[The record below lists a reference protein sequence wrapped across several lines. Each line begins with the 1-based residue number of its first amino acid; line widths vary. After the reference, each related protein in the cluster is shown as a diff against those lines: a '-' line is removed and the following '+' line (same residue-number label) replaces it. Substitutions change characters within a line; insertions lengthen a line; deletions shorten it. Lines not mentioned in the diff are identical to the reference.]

1 MPEALLAASAHAMTS
16 SRPSQAAHGN
26 KPAGYSQ
33 RRTVAKVPQFRSRT
47 PKRVTPAVAESRW
60 VDYGCAF
67 VLGRMRC
74 RTARLGGIVAVLS
87 LMLASAAFAAAGTA
101 GRGGTGS
108 ADATTGQLG
117 TRTHQALLSLYSLD
131 SQLQSW
137 QARLA
142 SLERTANT
150 LRQRRE
156 SLREELGAART
167 SLKVGQRHLALDL
180 RALYERGN
188 VDPVAMVLG
197 AKSLTKALRQ
207 LDDLSRVADQGRQFV
222 AATTAASHRLS
233 RSQLLLAAEQLRLD
247 RSLTAARQAERR
259 LEAAA
264 AARRAYV
271 DSLRAQERLRAQQV
285 QSVEAAAQAAQQKS
299 QQLQP
304 ATSSTSSP
312 PATGKRQLVVSATC
326 YDLPGTT
333 ATGMPVGPGVVAV
346 DPSVIPLG
354 TRMYIPGYGNGVAA
368 DVGGAIKGAIID
380 LWMTPAQCARWGR
393 RTVTITLG

>member
-1 MPEALLAASAHAMTS
+1 M
-16 SRPSQAAHGN
+16 
-26 KPAGYSQ
+26 
-33 RRTVAKVPQFRSRT
+33 
-47 PKRVTPAVAESRW
+47 RW
-60 VDYGCAF
+60 
-67 VLGRMRC
+67 
-74 RTARLGGIVAVLS
+74 RTARFGGIVAVLS
-87 LMLASAAFAAAGTA
+87 LMLASAAFAAEGTA

-108 ADATTGQLG
+108 ADPATQQLG
-117 TRTHQALLSLYSLD
+117 TQTHQALLSLYSLD

-142 SLERTANT
+142 SLERAAAA
-150 LRQRRE
+150 LRQRRA

-180 RALYERGN
+180 RALYERGT
-188 VDPVAMVLG
+188 VDPVAVVLG

-207 LDDLSRVADQGRQFV
+207 LDDLSRVADQGRQVV
-222 AATTAASHRLS
+222 ANTTAARQRLL

-247 RSLTAARQAERR
+247 RSLAAARQAERR
-259 LEAAA
+259 LEAAT

-271 DSLRAQERLRAQQV
+271 SSLRAQELLRTQQV
-285 QSVEAAAQAAQQKS
+285 RSVEAAAQAAQQKS

-304 ATSSTSSP
+304 TTPSSA

-354 TRMYIPGYGNGVAA
+354 TRMYVPGYGNGVAA

-380 LWMTPAQCARWGR
+380 LWMTPTQCAAWGR
-393 RTVTITLG
+393 RTVTITLR